1 MQLNL
6 LQTKALMLQRRGSVF
21 LKNIKSKYK
30 LMNYLDDSRPSISV
44 TGDKVLYA
52 DQSFLKCIALIN
64 GS

>member
-6 LQTKALMLQRRGSVF
+6 LQTKALMYNAGVRCFKKHKKQIEADELFG
-21 LKNIKSKYK
+21 Y
-30 LMNYLDDSRPSISV
+30 SRPSISV
-44 TGDKVLYA
+44 AGDKVLYA

>member
-1 MQLNL
+1 
-6 LQTKALMLQRRGSVF
+6 
-21 LKNIKSKYK
+21 
-30 LMNYLDDSRPSISV
+30 MNYLDDSRPSISV